1 MDFWHELA
9 VAFCLMMVLEG
20 MIPFIAPHRW
30 RKMVQMI
37 AEVDDRSMR
46 IMGLVSM
53 LIGTAILYLIN

>member
-20 MIPFIAPHRW
+20 VIPFIAPDRW

-37 AEVDDRSMR
+37 ADVDDRSMR
-46 IMGLVSM
+46 IMGLISM